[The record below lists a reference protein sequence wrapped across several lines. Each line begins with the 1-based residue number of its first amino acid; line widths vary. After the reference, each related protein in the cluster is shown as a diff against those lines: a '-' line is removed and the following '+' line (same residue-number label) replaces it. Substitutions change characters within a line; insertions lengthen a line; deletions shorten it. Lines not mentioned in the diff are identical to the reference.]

1 MRRKSSVSAMP
12 SCVPCCPTGNWNIV
26 SLRRARASLAASV
39 EELGSCVRKLLSKA
53 SRLSEVQEERPA
65 SELSCPARIRGRQP
79 ERAHQIAETGMD
91 ALPQI
96 ARHPG

>member
-1 MRRKSSVSAMP
+1 MRRKSSVSATP
-12 SCVPCCPTGNWNIV
+12 SCVPCCPTGNGNIRF
-26 SLRRARASLAASV
+26 SPTCPRKPCSV
-39 EELGSCVRKLLSKA
+39 EELGACVRELLSKA

-79 ERAHQIAETGMD
+79 ERAHQTAETRMD

-96 ARHPG
+96 ARHP